1 MNLSL
6 VVLAAGAS
14 RRFGAANKLLQLLDG
29 KPLLCH
35 TLELA
40 AALPVMQRTAVCSV
54 ETAPLAEA
62 AGFTVLLNPQPEL
75 GQSHSLRLGLA
86 ACRESD
92 GCLFLT
98 GDQPFLSVET
108 LHRLINAWEKEPGGI
123 WGCEFEGRFSIPSI
137 FPAAVYG
144 ELLAQD
150 GDGHSN
156 GNGLGDAVTA
166 RKGCDAFQAVEDQH
180 SEDGGGKHPAQI
192 LYHLG
197 RLLVLGG
204 KNQKGQKAGEHGCR
218 RAHRNGQ
225 AHLER
230 GHCAASFCFSVW
242 PGTMPS
248 ACSMGLRKTSSST
261 RMQAMEGSRKLPE
274 PKRTRQTS
282 GTASPMMPL

>member
-35 TLELA
+35 TLEL
-40 AALPVMQRTAVCSV
+40 
-54 ETAPLAEA
+54 A

-108 LHRLINAWEKEPGGI
+108 LHRLIKAWEKEPGGI

-150 GDGHSN
+150 GD
-156 GNGLGDAVTA
+156 V
-166 RKGCDAFQAVEDQH
+166 
-180 SEDGGGKHPAQI
+180 GG
-192 LYHLG
+192 
-197 RLLVLGG
+197 REVM
-204 KNQKGQKAGEHGCR
+204 
-218 RAHRNGQ
+218 RAHPELVHTIPAPPQ
-225 AHLER
+225 EHFDIDTVADL
-230 GHCAASFCFSVW
+230 AA
-242 PGTMPS
+242 
-248 ACSMGLRKTSSST
+248 AQQK
-261 RMQAMEGSRKLPE
+261 
-274 PKRTRQTS
+274 
-282 GTASPMMPL
+282 

>member
-40 AALPVMQRTAVCSV
+40 AALPVMQRAAVCSV

-98 GDQPFLSVET
+98 GDQPFLSVEM
-108 LHRLINAWEKEPGGI
+108 G
-123 WGCEFEGRFSIPSI
+123 EG
-137 FPAAVYG
+137 
-144 ELLAQD
+144 
-150 GDGHSN
+150 
-156 GNGLGDAVTA
+156 T
-166 RKGCDAFQAVEDQH
+166 
-180 SEDGGGKHPAQI
+180 
-192 LYHLG
+192 
-197 RLLVLGG
+197 
-204 KNQKGQKAGEHGCR
+204 R
-218 RAHRNGQ
+218 RH
-225 AHLER
+225 
-230 GHCAASFCFSVW
+230 
-242 PGTMPS
+242 
-248 ACSMGLRKTSSST
+248 MGMRV
-261 RMQAMEGSRKLPE
+261 
-274 PKRTRQTS
+274 
-282 GTASPMMPL
+282 

>member
-40 AALPVMQRTAVCSV
+40 AALPVMQRVAVCSV

-108 LHRLINAWEKEPGGI
+108 LHRLIKAWEKEPGGI

-137 FPAAVYG
+137 FPAAVDG

-150 GDGHSN
+150 GD
-156 GNGLGDAVTA
+156 V
-166 RKGCDAFQAVEDQH
+166 
-180 SEDGGGKHPAQI
+180 GG
-192 LYHLG
+192 
-197 RLLVLGG
+197 REVM
-204 KNQKGQKAGEHGCR
+204 
-218 RAHRNGQ
+218 RAHPELVHTIPAPPQ
-225 AHLER
+225 EHFDIDTVADL
-230 GHCAASFCFSVW
+230 AA
-242 PGTMPS
+242 
-248 ACSMGLRKTSSST
+248 AQQK
-261 RMQAMEGSRKLPE
+261 
-274 PKRTRQTS
+274 
-282 GTASPMMPL
+282 

>member
-40 AALPVMQRTAVCSV
+40 AALPVMQRAAVCSV

-137 FPAAVYG
+137 FPATVYG
-144 ELLAQD
+144 ELLTQG
-150 GDGHSN
+150 GD
-156 GNGLGDAVTA
+156 V
-166 RKGCDAFQAVEDQH
+166 
-180 SEDGGGKHPAQI
+180 GG
-192 LYHLG
+192 
-197 RLLVLGG
+197 REVM
-204 KNQKGQKAGEHGCR
+204 
-218 RAHRNGQ
+218 RAHPELVHTIPAPPQ
-225 AHLER
+225 EHFDIDTVADL
-230 GHCAASFCFSVW
+230 AA
-242 PGTMPS
+242 
-248 ACSMGLRKTSSST
+248 AQQK
-261 RMQAMEGSRKLPE
+261 
-274 PKRTRQTS
+274 
-282 GTASPMMPL
+282 

>member
-40 AALPVMQRTAVCSV
+40 AALPVMQRAAVCSV

-98 GDQPFLSVET
+98 GAIGCIPLCMGYAELAVPLALPFW
-108 LHRLINAWEKEPGGI
+108 AAGG
-123 WGCEFEGRFSIPSI
+123 
-137 FPAAVYG
+137 
-144 ELLAQD
+144 LLAAQL
-150 GDGHSN
+150 
-156 GNGLGDAVTA
+156 LGA
-166 RKGCDAFQAVEDQH
+166 
-180 SEDGGGKHPAQI
+180 
-192 LYHLG
+192 
-197 RLLVLGG
+197 
-204 KNQKGQKAGEHGCR
+204 
-218 RAHRNGQ
+218 
-225 AHLER
+225 
-230 GHCAASFCFSVW
+230 
-242 PGTMPS
+242 
-248 ACSMGLRKTSSST
+248 
-261 RMQAMEGSRKLPE
+261 
-274 PKRTRQTS
+274 KRTGKPLRCWVKKHKM
-282 GTASPMMPL
+282 SPETVFLCSFALSAVGYVLALALLRWC